1 MNMKLPGWDYF
12 TKVASLAVAAV
23 TLGFFASCGEITTTP
38 NTSETIPGSAD
49 VDSQNVM
56 YGVVTSKSLPLQDVQ
71 VSGGAAT
78 VATDSA
84 GNYRTYLRAGDST
97 IVFSKAG
104 YGDVKRTV
112 TAATKT
118 EIKADIAMTANSG
131 GGGDSFTVTPGSYQ
145 RVKVTGPGKISFT
158 VVGIDMD
165 LDKDAWP
172 IVYFYDS
179 KGYTGG
185 RGGSGGFNGE
195 LRSYKL
201 KYYDASGKIASE
213 SYYVQPNGN
222 TPRWSSRVARTVT
235 LEWGSGFVMSTVDGI
250 PFRKPGS
257 VPSTFTLGIGYPP
270 AVRPGWD
277 GAVYTNIVWPAG
289 ATKTR

>member
-1 MNMKLPGWDYF
+1 MNMRMPGRDSMIKF
-12 TKVASLAVAAV
+12 AASTMALVI
-23 TLGFFASCGEITTTP
+23 LGSFASCGEITTTP
-38 NTSETIPGSAD
+38 TDPD
-49 VDSQNVM
+49 KQNVM
-56 YGVVTSKSLPLQDVQ
+56 FGVITSKSLPLEGVQ
-71 VSGGAAT
+71 VSGGIKT
-78 VATDSA
+78 VTSDPA
-84 GNYRTYLRAGDST
+84 GSYRTYLHTGDST

-104 YGDVKRTV
+104 FSPVSKPVSAG
-112 TAATKT
+112 TKS
-118 EIKADIAMTANSG
+118 EIKADIAMTPG
-131 GGGDSFTVTPGSYQ
+131 GGGGGGGGYTVTPGSYQ

-158 VVGIDMD
+158 VVGINMD

-185 RGGSGGFNGE
+185 KGGSGGFNGD

-201 KYYDASGKIASE
+201 KYYDASGVIASE
-213 SYYVQPNGN
+213 SYYVEPKGP
-222 TPRWSSRVARTVT
+222 TPRWSSTMVRTVT
-235 LEWGSGFVMSTVDGI
+235 LEWGSGFVTSTVDGI

-257 VPSTFTLGIGYPP
+257 VSNTFILGIGYPP

-289 ATKTR
+289 SVKVQ